1 MRISDWSSDVCS
13 SDLDLAAERRG
24 READRRAREQ
34 SRALALENPVPRHV
48 QEDTEVARRRPARPA
63 LALAR
68 QADERALVDA
78 GGDVDG
84 QSLAPVDEVLA
95 GACVARVG
103 AAPARAPA
111 TSARS
116 PDP

>member
-34 SRALALENPVPRHV
+34 RRALALENPVPRHV
-48 QEDTEVARRRPARPA
+48 QADIEVARRRPARPA

-68 QADERALVDA
+68 QADARALVDP

-84 QSLAPVDEVLA
+84 QRLAPVD
-95 GACVARVG
+95 
-103 AAPARAPA
+103 AAPAVASVSREIG
-111 TSARS
+111 REWVREKVV
-116 PDP
+116 